1 MFGHSCVGC
10 SCVGC
15 SCVVA
20 LLQPEQL
27 QQSKKSN
34 AGTQLLSC
42 SRHQSIGS
50 QIGNSGILILL
61 VEMYGTAK
69 DS

>member
-1 MFGHSCVGC
+1 
-10 SCVGC
+10 VGC

-34 AGTQLLSC
+34 VGTQLLSC
-42 SRHQSIGS
+42 YRHQSIGS
-50 QIGNSGILILL
+50 PIGNSGQSGILILL

-69 DS
+69 DF